1 MNRQACCEGVSSGSS
16 WVTGGA
22 RIASGGPRPLTLT
35 QRCRE
40 AAGWMVPG
48 ATLALLPKCPACLAA
63 YFAIGSGIGI
73 SMTTATYVRT
83 GLVILCVASLSYF
96 IVSRGRRFMA
106 RLVGAIPFLVKAA
119 LRRGG
124 CQ

>member
-1 MNRQACCEGVSSGSS
+1 MDGSRRYSGVIAKMPGVSG
-16 WVTGGA
+16 
-22 RIASGGPRPLTLT
+22 R
-35 QRCRE
+35 
-40 AAGWMVPG
+40 
-48 ATLALLPKCPACLAA
+48 LLCDWKRDRDLDDNCDIC
-63 YFAIGSGIGI
+63 SQ
-73 SMTTATYVRT
+73 
-83 GLVILCVASLSYF
+83 SYF